1 MSENL
6 SDSLKATEK
15 SNKTAEDNLKNE
27 AELRDLRRALL
38 EKARLQSLGITEG
51 TDLQKGYEKM
61 RNLEQTL
68 IAPLNIVTAKIS
80 TYKAMNTAHQYD
92 ELSNAMQALG
102 CGKIDILSEI
112 STKKFMDNLD
122 IAVRDAVGKDKVA
135 NFGINIEQDY
145 TSGFISGVDTD
156 GKKFQLDMNNLVFN
170 ADGYGQTNAKDY
182 YKAFVDSHYANEMT
196 ALKNTK
202 NLNAFIS
209 QNENLRNLNLLNMN
223 SSQIEKELKK
233 LKNNTGMFAN
243 ATKDG
248 GRITD
253 EQRKLVEQISKIKK
267 TSETIEKSKSTEK
280 KSKRNIKRTLSK
292 PFAGSDLVTGYN
304 FMSQGIN
311 IISRTISTPRK
322 LAESR
327 RISQKA
333 SLQKRMMSK
342 NENVK
347 RRATRDFE
355 KLYGKDGKITKREE
369 RKNRKKKNSRKSRKK
384 ESKRLRKANKKVRKV
399 MNVTS
404 GKRKL
409 SLGKRLISSSRSI
422 IKMMIKLL
430 TSLITGIINFLI
442 FIFTSL
448 IPIIGGLLMT
458 LMPIIFVIGIIAAI
472 ISVFVIE
479 EIDINNNLIASSL
492 EKQMYDYIKEWDT
505 DEDLTDVD
513 IAGIMGNIAYESD
526 FRPFQYTDDEAT
538 GTTYRGLCNWSEY
551 EQEWINENAD
561 LLPST
566 KDKIKKENEKNNDAS
581 DDVVIPEDLGDAFDY
596 DNTYA
601 LDIQLNKIRY
611 TCMMIDGVAGKNFST
626 PGDAAEAYAKYVGTI
641 NIEEGRYISI
651 SSIPERRKKAEE
663 EYRLIQGWNLKQMLN
678 PEPQNEPS
686 INFLQWPFAFLQS
699 SLRDPE
705 NPEYFDGWDF
715 NNSSETEWNVAFVK
729 YCLARSKMA
738 NVYDIPI
745 NKLNNA
751 QDLRDIAQSQNHW
764 ISGNSISR
772 NCESGDYF
780 VDGDKNSSAYNKLK
794 PGYIL
799 LFHDENNLYPDQDEW
814 KLGIFVDF
822 IDDPSYGKLLYV
834 IEGDSYGESGTLDG
848 NAGVHTGMN
857 TITEVSS
864 DKRNVV
870 GHLYYLA
877 YDSKNPEHADY
888 VEAIEILPN
897 YSNTADKTSVKYH
910 LQGAYAWYNDAVHD
924 TSLAITPDTQ

>member
-6 SDSLKATEK
+6 SDSLKSTEK
-15 SNKTAEDNLKNE
+15 SNKIAEDNLRNE
-27 AELRDLRRALL
+27 AELRDLRRAKL
-38 EKARLQSLGITEG
+38 EKARLQSLGLTDG
-51 TDLQKGYEKM
+51 TDVQKGYEKM
-61 RNLEQTL
+61 KEIGQTFSS
-68 IAPLNIVTAKIS
+68 PLNIVTAKIS

-92 ELSNAMQALG
+92 ELSKAMQASG
-102 CGKIDILSEI
+102 FGKIDILSEI
-112 STKKFMDNLD
+112 STKKFRDNLD
-122 IAVRDAVGKDKVA
+122 IAVKDAVGKDKVA
-135 NFGINIEQDY
+135 SFGINIEKDY
-145 TSGFISGVDTD
+145 TSGFISGIDTD
-156 GKKFQLDMNNLVFN
+156 GKKFQLDMNELVFN

-223 SSQIEKELKK
+223 SSQIEKELKNLNK
-233 LKNNTGMFAN
+233 NTGIFAT
-243 ATKDG
+243 ATKNG
-248 GRITD
+248 GKITD
-253 EQRKLVEQISKIKK
+253 EQRKLVEQVAKIKK

-292 PFAGSDLVTGYN
+292 PFADSELVTGYN
-304 FMSQGIN
+304 FMSQGRN

-342 NENVK
+342 NENVR
-347 RRATRDFE
+347 RRATRDFD

-369 RKNRKKKNSRKSRKK
+369 RKNRKKKNNRKSRRK
-384 ESKRLRKANKKVRKV
+384 EAKRLRKANKKVRKV
-399 MNVTS
+399 MNFAS
-404 GKRKL
+404 GKSKL
-409 SLGKRLISSSRSI
+409 SLGKRLISFSRST
-422 IKMMIKLL
+422 IKLIIKLL

-448 IPIIGGLLMT
+448 IPILGGLIISF
-458 LMPIIFVIGIIAAI
+458 MPIIFVIGIIAAI
-472 ISVFVIE
+472 VSVFATK
-479 EIDINNNLIASSL
+479 EIDITNNLKAASL
-492 EKQMYDYIKEWDT
+492 EKQMYDYIKEWNP
-505 DEDLTDVD
+505 DLENED

-538 GTTYRGLCNWSEY
+538 GQTYRGLCNWSEY
-551 EQEWINENAD
+551 EQEWINENAM

-566 KDKIKKENEKNNDAS
+566 EAAE
-581 DDVVIPEDLGDAFDY
+581 DVVIPEDLGDAFDY
-596 DNTYA
+596 SNEYA

-611 TCMMIDGVAGKNFST
+611 TCMMLDEVAGKGFST

-641 NIEEGRYISI
+641 NIEEGRYISP
-651 SSIPERRKKAEE
+651 SSIPARRKKAEE
-663 EYRLIQGWNLKQMLN
+663 EYRLIQGWNLKHMLT

-705 NPEYFDGWDF
+705 NPEKASEYFDGWDF
-715 NNSSETEWNVAFVK
+715 NNTSENEWNVAFVK
-729 YCLARSKMA
+729 YCLSRSKMA
-738 NVYDIPI
+738 NVYNIPI

-751 QDLRDIAQSQNHW
+751 YDLIDLAKSQNHW

-772 NCESGDYF
+772 NCELGEYIKKD
-780 VDGDKNSSAYNKLK
+780 DNSSAYNKLK

-814 KLGIFVDF
+814 KIGIFVDF
-822 IDDPSYGKLLYV
+822 IDDANYGKLLYV
-834 IEGDSYGESGTLDG
+834 IEGDSYGESGALDG
-848 NAGVHTGMN
+848 YGNSGYVHQGLDQGSM
-857 TITEVSS
+857 IEVSS

-877 YDSKNPEHADY
+877 YDSNSEYA
-888 VEAIEILPN
+888 EAVEILPN
-897 YSNTADKTSVKYH
+897 YSRPADETSVMYH

-924 TSLAITPDTQ
+924 TSLAIK

>member
-6 SDSLKATEK
+6 SDLLKATEK
-15 SNKTAEDNLKNE
+15 SNKTAEDNLRNE
-27 AELRDLRRALL
+27 AELRDLRRAQL
-38 EKARLQSLGITEG
+38 EKARLHSLGLAEG
-51 TDLQKGYEKM
+51 SDVQQGYEKM
-61 RNLEQTL
+61 RNIEKTL

-92 ELSNAMQALG
+92 ELSNAMQASG
-102 CGKIDILSEI
+102 FGKIDILSEI
-112 STKKFMDNLD
+112 STEKFMDNLD
-122 IAVRDAVGKDKVA
+122 IAVKDAVGQDKVA

-145 TSGFISGVDTD
+145 TSGFISGIDTD
-156 GKKFQLDMNNLVFN
+156 GKKFQLDMNKLVFN

-233 LKNNTGMFAN
+233 LNNNTGMFAN

-248 GRITD
+248 GKIN
-253 EQRKLVEQISKIKK
+253 EHQQKLIEQIAKIKK
-267 TSETIEKSKSTEK
+267 TSETIEKSKSTET

-369 RKNRKKKNSRKSRKK
+369 RKNSKKKNSRKSRKQ
-384 ESKRLRKANKKVRKV
+384 ETKRLRKANKKVSKA
-399 MNVTS
+399 MNIAP

-409 SLGKRLISSSRSI
+409 SLGQRLKSFSRSI
-422 IKMMIKLL
+422 IKTMIKLL
-430 TSLITGIINFLI
+430 ISLITGIINFLI

-448 IPIIGGLLMT
+448 LPIIGGLLMA
-458 LMPIIFVIGIIAAI
+458 LMPIIFVIGIIAVI
-472 ISVFVIE
+472 VSVFVTE
-479 EIDINNNLIASSL
+479 EIDIANNLAAASL
-492 EKQMYDYIKEWDT
+492 ERQMYEDIKEWNP
-505 DEDLTDVD
+505 DLTDVD

-551 EQEWINENAD
+551 EQEWINENAQ

-566 KDKIKKENEKNNDAS
+566 IDKIKKENEKNNDAS

-596 DNTYA
+596 SNDYA
-601 LDIQLNKIRY
+601 LDIQKNKIRY
-611 TCMMIDGVAGKNFST
+611 TCMMLDNVAGKDFST
-626 PGDAAEAYAKYVGTI
+626 PSEAAKKYAKYVGTI
-641 NIEEGRYISI
+641 NIEKGRYISP
-651 SSIPERRKKAEE
+651 SSIPARQKKAEE
-663 EYRLIQGWNLKQMLN
+663 EYRLIQGWNLKHMLN

-686 INFLQWPFAFLQS
+686 INFLQHPFAFLQA

-715 NNSSETEWNVAFVK
+715 NNTSENEWNVAFVK

-745 NKLNNA
+745 DKLNNA
-751 QDLRDIAQSQNHW
+751 YDLIDIAKSQNHW
-764 ISGNSISR
+764 IGGNSIPR
-772 NCESGDYF
+772 NSASSYI
-780 VDGDKNSSAYNKLK
+780 VDGDKNSSKYNKLK

-799 LFHDENNLYPDQDEW
+799 LFHDEDGLYPNADKW
-814 KLGIFVDF
+814 KIGIFVDF
-822 IDDPSYGKLLYV
+822 IDDPTYGKLLYV
-834 IEGDSYGESGTLDG
+834 IEGDSYGESGALDG
-848 NAGVHTGMN
+848 YGDYGYVHEGLDQGSM
-857 TITEVSS
+857 IEVSS

-877 YDSKNPEHADY
+877 YNSNTGYAEA
-888 VEAIEILPN
+888 VETLPN
-897 YSNTADKTSVKYH
+897 YSSTIEDPEANNISVRYH
-910 LQGAYAWYNDAVHD
+910 LYGAYAWYNDAVHD
-924 TSLAITPDTQ
+924 TSLAIK